1 MRMSSPFCRAGV
13 SAFDRLA
20 NLQIKTPLVQ
30 QKALEAYDQ
39 YPVLVMGRN
48 KRVANDEDLTERV
61 VHLEEGFL
69 LLTLLARVVDA
80 LSNLDVPA
88 RTASRR
94 YEVDL

>member
-1 MRMSSPFCRAGV
+1 
-13 SAFDRLA
+13 
-20 NLQIKTPLVQ
+20 
-30 QKALEAYDQ
+30 
-39 YPVLVMGRN
+39 MGRN

-61 VHLEEGFL
+61 VHLEEGFI